1 MQLED
6 VKLMNCC
13 SCFCSV
19 RILFVTFWPV
29 SVGFHNITPSL
40 FWPQAS
46 FSKRFKHEGHAQ
58 PMQQMLRAYW
68 KQRTSETLKSK
79 ARWRSEERIK
89 IIYEI
94 VMKLWHWSRQSAFST
109 SQQHGSLS
117 RWIDWRTDLLGL
129 WATWSWA
136 MVPPKS
142 AFPPEGTR
150 PRHNKLHVETW
161 SALFW
166 VKRDGISKKTCPP
179 SKSSARF
186 GLKDDNFELGQ
197 ELGGGSQGHR
207 LTWHLWSF
215 LSAKASFLLPVFSC
229 FVTRA
234 GRVFACKRL
243 GTIIHRPLNLLHF
256 SMINEN
262 HFEVSLDRPWL
273 ATCQHGWNCW
283 QFLRLP
289 LRRLGTGNEYAVKVR
304 DNLCHCHS
312 ALHVFFC
319 NLKPWSVSTCTGRAC
334 AAPFLCTCF
343 IYRNFK
349 IQTFNVKI
357 SKLMARPRL
366 ALQKIRSCWS
376 CWFHQKW
383 CNSHKTNIF
392 RDFSLPFGS
401 GGEHESHLSTRAH
414 RGQFEVCRFD
424 LAFWGLGLGF
434 LVFRR
439 YFSNGQAWNRCHAG
453 VPNSEAEEILLNV
466 RCRYWK
472 HLWHG

>member
-1 MQLED
+1 
-6 VKLMNCC
+6 
-13 SCFCSV
+13 
-19 RILFVTFWPV
+19 
-29 SVGFHNITPSL
+29 
-40 FWPQAS
+40 
-46 FSKRFKHEGHAQ
+46 
-58 PMQQMLRAYW
+58 
-68 KQRTSETLKSK
+68 
-79 ARWRSEERIK
+79 
-89 IIYEI
+89 
-94 VMKLWHWSRQSAFST
+94 
-109 SQQHGSLS
+109 
-117 RWIDWRTDLLGL
+117 
-129 WATWSWA
+129 
-136 MVPPKS
+136 
-142 AFPPEGTR
+142 
-150 PRHNKLHVETW
+150 
-161 SALFW
+161 
-166 VKRDGISKKTCPP
+166 
-179 SKSSARF
+179 
-186 GLKDDNFELGQ
+186 
-197 ELGGGSQGHR
+197 
-207 LTWHLWSF
+207 
-215 LSAKASFLLPVFSC
+215 
-229 FVTRA
+229 
-234 GRVFACKRL
+234 
-243 GTIIHRPLNLLHF
+243 
-256 SMINEN
+256 MINEN

-273 ATCQHGWNCW
+273 ATCQHGWNCG

-312 ALHVFFC
+312 AWHVFFFC
-319 NLKPWSVSTCTGRAC
+319 NLKSWSVSTCTGRAC
-334 AAPFLCTCF
+334 TAPFLCTCF

-434 LVFRR
+434 LVFCG

-472 HLWHG
+472 HLCHG

>member
-1 MQLED
+1 
-6 VKLMNCC
+6 
-13 SCFCSV
+13 
-19 RILFVTFWPV
+19 
-29 SVGFHNITPSL
+29 
-40 FWPQAS
+40 
-46 FSKRFKHEGHAQ
+46 
-58 PMQQMLRAYW
+58 
-68 KQRTSETLKSK
+68 
-79 ARWRSEERIK
+79 
-89 IIYEI
+89 
-94 VMKLWHWSRQSAFST
+94 MKLWHRSRQSAFST

-117 RWIDWRTDLLGL
+117 RWIDWRTALLGL

-166 VKRDGISKKTCPP
+166 VKKDGISKKTCPP
-179 SKSSARF
+179 SKSRARF

-207 LTWHLWSF
+207 GTWHLWSF

-243 GTIIHRPLNLLHF
+243 GTIIHRPRNLLHF

-273 ATCQHGWNCW
+273 ATCQHGWNCG

-334 AAPFLCTCF
+334 TAPFLCTCF

-349 IQTFNVKI
+349 IQTFNVEI

-383 CNSHKTNIF
+383 CNSHNHSHESQEFTRPTSFEIFLCRLVQVVNTKAISLRERTVASLRFADSIWRFEDSGWVFWFSADIF
-392 RDFSLPFGS
+392 RMVRREIGVMRECQTQKLKTYFWMWGADIGSTYAMGKRNTETLP
-401 GGEHESHLSTRAH
+401 L
-414 RGQFEVCRFD
+414 
-424 LAFWGLGLGF
+424 
-434 LVFRR
+434 
-439 YFSNGQAWNRCHAG
+439 
-453 VPNSEAEEILLNV
+453 V
-466 RCRYWK
+466 RCIIWCLYDCC
-472 HLWHG
+472 LL